1 MSSKY
6 SSILFKPEQFHEIG
20 PFRLPVYHDLTPGE
34 AKGIDEISRKQSKQ
48 TFKSIRLAQQIAKD
62 KSITTKE
69 AIDLMAGISEDE
81 GQEIALEYTAELEQL
96 QSETISTVEQQVDFV
111 TLVLQYRGEAK
122 IKNKWQEIS
131 DWTIEDTHEMPKK
144 LLEELYTFILWERD
158 GWPKEGKDEAEEKN

>member
-6 SSILFKPEQFHEIG
+6 SSILFKAEQFHEIG

-62 KSITTKE
+62 KKISTKE
-69 AIDLMAGISEDE
+69 AIDMMSELGEEAGQD
-81 GQEIALEYTAELEQL
+81 IALEYTNELEQL
-96 QSETISTVEQQVDFV
+96 QSETVSTVEQQVDFV

-122 IKNKWQEIS
+122 IKNKWQQLS

-144 LLEELYTFILWERD
+144 LLEEIYTFILWERD
-158 GWPKEGKDEAEEKN
+158 GWPKEGKGEAEEKN